1 MHRFSDL
8 EMNRRLAAAREI
20 MDFIGLDALV
30 LTSFHNVLYYSNFW
44 MTPFGRGHY
53 AVIPRR
59 GDPIV
64 IAPRIEFD
72 RPEKLSWFDD
82 VRIYWDTR
90 SPLDGAIRYVADALK
105 DRGISEGIIGIE
117 DDYIPLSLHRGLQT
131 ALPRFSFID
140 ATHAIM
146 RTQAVKSDEEVAHI
160 RHGAEVAT
168 LGAEAFEAALRE
180 GVSEMEVARHTVAA
194 METDIARRFPDIE
207 HDGTF
212 SWCQF
217 GVEHT
222 YVAHNP
228 NTPRAL
234 RRDEIISLNCF
245 PMIAGYYHL
254 LERSIFVGAM
264 PDEVRKPFEVCSAA
278 HEAGIAAVKPGVRCN
293 EIDEQV
299 NPIFERAGYLD
310 DRTFGTG
317 HSFGIMGQW
326 YGRDEIGEL
335 RPYNDTVLEPN
346 MVISIEP
353 MISVEGIGGFRHADM
368 LLVTETGAEVLTTYR
383 RGVIELPN
391 R

>member
-1 MHRFSDL
+1 MHRFSDT
-8 EMNRRLAAAREI
+8 EMQRRLDGIREL
-20 MDFIGLDALV
+20 MDYIGLEAV
-30 LTSFHNVLYYSNFW
+30 VITSFHNTLYYSNFW

-59 GDPIV
+59 GEPVV

-82 VRIYWDTR
+82 VRIYWDSR
-90 SPLDGAIRYVADALK
+90 SPLDGAIRYVVEALADNGF
-105 DRGISEGIIGIE
+105 DRGRIGIE
-117 DDYIPLSLHRGLQT
+117 EDYMPVSLHKGLAL
-131 ALPRFSFID
+131 ALPQCTFDDIS
-140 ATHAIM
+140 HAIM
-146 RTQAVKSDEEVAHI
+146 REQIIKSPEEVAHI

-168 LGAEAFEAALRE
+168 LGAEAFEAALAD
-180 GVSEMEVARHTVAA
+180 GVSEMEVARTAVAA
-194 METDIARRFPDIE
+194 MEVEIARRFADIE

-217 GVEHT
+217 GTEHT

-228 NTPRAL
+228 NTPRQL
-234 RRDEIISLNCF
+234 GRNELISLNVF

-254 LERSIFVGAM
+254 LERSIFVGTM
-264 PDEVRKPFEVCSAA
+264 PDEVRRPFEACSQA

-293 EIDEQV
+293 EIDNHV
-299 NPIFERAGYLD
+299 NPIFEAAGYLD

-353 MISVEGIGGFRHADM
+353 MISVRGAGGFRHADM
-368 LLVTETGAEVLTTYR
+368 LLVTETGAEVLTTYQ
-383 RGVIELPN
+383 RGVILL
-391 R
+391 